1 MGLFTDNRRE
11 RFSFTDD
18 MVFHMIYGQGTE
30 ESKKALIALL
40 NTVTGED
47 LTETPIKDINIL
59 NPIDYRKRENY
70 KQVEFDIRLETDTGD
85 LFDVEK
91 EKQPDRYFKDRCVL
105 YVMKLGD
112 KALDKGEKYDKIRKT
127 TMVAFAGGK
136 LLDDEDIYHEIFGI
150 IGEKSRKRLS
160 GNLRFHLIEI
170 DKVDKTK
177 DISDMTPLERVSL
190 YFRYANDPDKE
201 ALLEQL
207 IDSGDKAIVLAENIF
222 KKLTAD
228 NWACKKMQII
238 NKYKADLSDA
248 KEEGIEQGRAAEK
261 NEIVKALK
269 DKGVGVD
276 IIAEVSGLSAKRI
289 ESM

>member
-1 MGLFTDNRRE
+1 MSLFADNHREEFDLTDFMAFNK
-11 RFSFTDD
+11 
-18 MVFHMIYGQGTE
+18 IYGQDTE
-30 ESKKALIALL
+30 ESNQALIALI
-40 NTVTGED
+40 NTVTED
-47 LTETPIKDINIL
+47 KPEISDTLIKDIDAFDSIEYSNGQ
-59 NPIDYRKRENY
+59 YCGFG
-70 KQVEFDIRLETDTGD
+70 FDICLESDTGS
-85 LFDVEK
+85 LFSLQMEN
-91 EKQPDRYFKDRCVL
+91 QPDEYFTGRCLVYMDYMMESSDKLQKLIIVLFVAGRNLFKDADSYHNVHIIRDEESGEVPF
-105 YVMKLGD
+105 D
-112 KALDKGEKYDKIRKT
+112 KTRIH
-127 TMVAFAGGK
+127 F
-136 LLDDEDIYHEIFGI
+136 
-150 IGEKSRKRLS
+150 
-160 GNLRFHLIEI
+160 IEM
-170 DKVDKTK
+170 DKVDSSKAV
-177 DISDMTPLERVSL
+177 SDMTPLERVSL

-222 KKLTAD
+222 KRLTAD

-261 NEIVKALK
+261 KEMVKALK

>member
-1 MGLFTDNRRE
+1 MSLFADNHREEFDLTDFMAFNK
-11 RFSFTDD
+11 
-18 MVFHMIYGQGTE
+18 IYGQDTE
-30 ESKKALIALL
+30 ESNQALIALI
-40 NTVTGED
+40 NTVTED
-47 LTETPIKDINIL
+47 KPEISDTLIKDIDAFDSIEYSNGQ
-59 NPIDYRKRENY
+59 YCGFG
-70 KQVEFDIRLETDTGD
+70 FDICLESDTGS
-85 LFDVEK
+85 LFSLQMENELDE
-91 EKQPDRYFKDRCVL
+91 YFTGRCLVYMDYMRESSDKLQKLIIVL
-105 YVMKLGD
+105 FVAGENLFKNTDSYHNVQIIRDEESGEVPFD
-112 KALDKGEKYDKIRKT
+112 KVR
-127 TMVAFAGGK
+127 VHF
-136 LLDDEDIYHEIFGI
+136 
-150 IGEKSRKRLS
+150 
-160 GNLRFHLIEI
+160 IEI
-170 DKVDKTK
+170 DKVDSSKVV
-177 DISDMTPLERVSL
+177 SDMTPLERVSL

-222 KKLTAD
+222 KRLTAD

-261 NEIVKALK
+261 KEMVKALK

>member
-1 MGLFTDNRRE
+1 MSLFADNHREEFDLTDFMAFNK
-11 RFSFTDD
+11 
-18 MVFHMIYGQGTE
+18 IYGQDTE
-30 ESKKALIALL
+30 ESNQALIALI
-40 NTVTGED
+40 NTVTED
-47 LTETPIKDINIL
+47 KPEISDTLIKDIDVFDSIEYSNGQ
-59 NPIDYRKRENY
+59 YCGFG
-70 KQVEFDIRLETDTGD
+70 FDICLESDTGS
-85 LFDVEK
+85 LFSLQMEN
-91 EKQPDRYFKDRCVL
+91 QPDEYFTGRCLVYMDSMMESSDKLQKLIIVLFVAGRNLFKDADSYHNVHIIRDEESGEVPF
-105 YVMKLGD
+105 D
-112 KALDKGEKYDKIRKT
+112 KTRIH
-127 TMVAFAGGK
+127 F
-136 LLDDEDIYHEIFGI
+136 
-150 IGEKSRKRLS
+150 
-160 GNLRFHLIEI
+160 IEM
-170 DKVDKTK
+170 DKVDSSKAV
-177 DISDMTPLERVSL
+177 SDMTPLERVSL

-222 KKLTAD
+222 KRLTSD

-261 NEIVKALK
+261 KEMVKALK

>member
-1 MGLFTDNRRE
+1 MSLFADNHREEFDLTDFMAFNK
-11 RFSFTDD
+11 
-18 MVFHMIYGQGTE
+18 IYGQDTE
-30 ESKKALIALL
+30 ESNQALIALL
-40 NTVTGED
+40 NTVTED
-47 LTETPIKDINIL
+47 KPGISDTLIKDIDAFDSIEYSNGQ
-59 NPIDYRKRENY
+59 YCGCG
-70 KQVEFDIRLETDTGD
+70 FDICFESDTGS
-85 LFDVEK
+85 LFSLQMEN
-91 EKQPDRYFKDRCVL
+91 EPDEYFTGRCMVYMDSMMESSDKLQKLIIVL
-105 YVMKLGD
+105 FVAGENLFKNADSYHNVQIIRDEESGEVPFD
-112 KALDKGEKYDKIRKT
+112 KTRIH
-127 TMVAFAGGK
+127 F
-136 LLDDEDIYHEIFGI
+136 
-150 IGEKSRKRLS
+150 
-160 GNLRFHLIEI
+160 IEI
-170 DKVDKTK
+170 DKVDSSKAV
-177 DISDMTPLERVSL
+177 SDMTPLERVSL

-222 KKLTAD
+222 KRLTAD

-261 NEIVKALK
+261 KEMVKALK

>member
-1 MGLFTDNRRE
+1 MSLFADNHREEFDLTDFMAFNK
-11 RFSFTDD
+11 
-18 MVFHMIYGQGTE
+18 IYGQDTE
-30 ESKKALIALL
+30 ESNQTLIALI
-40 NTVTGED
+40 NTVTED
-47 LTETPIKDINIL
+47 KPGISDTLIKDIDAFDSIEYSNGQ
-59 NPIDYRKRENY
+59 YCGFG
-70 KQVEFDIRLETDTGD
+70 FDICLESDTGS
-85 LFDVEK
+85 LFSLQMEN
-91 EKQPDRYFKDRCVL
+91 EPDEYFTGRCLVYMDYMRESSDKLQKLIIVL
-105 YVMKLGD
+105 FVAGENLFKNTDSCHNVQIIRDEESWEVPFD
-112 KALDKGEKYDKIRKT
+112 KTRIH
-127 TMVAFAGGK
+127 F
-136 LLDDEDIYHEIFGI
+136 
-150 IGEKSRKRLS
+150 
-160 GNLRFHLIEI
+160 IEM
-170 DKVDKTK
+170 DKVDSSKAV
-177 DISDMTPLERVSL
+177 SDMTPLERVSL

-222 KKLTAD
+222 KRLTAD

-261 NEIVKALK
+261 KEMVKALK

>member
-1 MGLFTDNRRE
+1 MSLFADNHREEFDLTDFMAFNK
-11 RFSFTDD
+11 
-18 MVFHMIYGQGTE
+18 IYGQDTE
-30 ESKKALIALL
+30 ESNQALIALI
-40 NTVTGED
+40 NTVTED
-47 LTETPIKDINIL
+47 KPGISDTLIKDIDAFDSIEYSNGQ
-59 NPIDYRKRENY
+59 YCGFG
-70 KQVEFDIRLETDTGD
+70 FDICLESDTGS
-85 LFDVEK
+85 LFSLQMEN
-91 EKQPDRYFKDRCVL
+91 EPDEYFTGRCLVYMDYMRESSDKLQKLIIVL
-105 YVMKLGD
+105 FVAGENLFKNTDSCHNVQIIRDEESWEVPFD
-112 KALDKGEKYDKIRKT
+112 KTRIH
-127 TMVAFAGGK
+127 F
-136 LLDDEDIYHEIFGI
+136 
-150 IGEKSRKRLS
+150 
-160 GNLRFHLIEI
+160 IEM
-170 DKVDKTK
+170 DKVDSSKAV
-177 DISDMTPLERVSL
+177 SDMTPLERVSL

-222 KKLTAD
+222 KRLTAD

-261 NEIVKALK
+261 KEMVKALK

>member
-1 MGLFTDNRRE
+1 MRLFADNHREEFDLTDFMAFNK
-11 RFSFTDD
+11 
-18 MVFHMIYGQGTE
+18 IYGQDTE
-30 ESKKALIALL
+30 ESNQALIALL
-40 NTVTGED
+40 NTVTED
-47 LTETPIKDINIL
+47 KPGISDTLIKDIDAFDSIEYSNGQ
-59 NPIDYRKRENY
+59 YCGCG
-70 KQVEFDIRLETDTGD
+70 FDICFESYTGS
-85 LFDVEK
+85 LFSLQMEN
-91 EKQPDRYFKDRCVL
+91 EPDEYFTGRCMVYMDSMMESSDKLQKLIIVLFVAGRNLFKDADSYHNVHIIRDEESGEVPF
-105 YVMKLGD
+105 D
-112 KALDKGEKYDKIRKT
+112 KTRIH
-127 TMVAFAGGK
+127 F
-136 LLDDEDIYHEIFGI
+136 
-150 IGEKSRKRLS
+150 
-160 GNLRFHLIEI
+160 IEI
-170 DKVDKTK
+170 DKVDSSKAV
-177 DISDMTPLERVSL
+177 SDMTPLERVSL

-222 KKLTAD
+222 KRLTAD

-261 NEIVKALK
+261 KEMVKALK

>member
-1 MGLFTDNRRE
+1 MSLFADNHREEFDLTDFMAFNK
-11 RFSFTDD
+11 
-18 MVFHMIYGQGTE
+18 IYGQDTE
-30 ESKKALIALL
+30 ESNQALIALI
-40 NTVTGED
+40 NTVTED
-47 LTETPIKDINIL
+47 KPEISDTLIKDIDAFDSIEYSNGQ
-59 NPIDYRKRENY
+59 YCGFG
-70 KQVEFDIRLETDTGD
+70 FDICLESDTGS
-85 LFDVEK
+85 LFSLQMEN
-91 EKQPDRYFKDRCVL
+91 EPDEYFTGRCLVYMDYMRESSDKLQKLIIVL
-105 YVMKLGD
+105 FV
-112 KALDKGEKYDKIRKT
+112 AGENLFKNTDSYHNVQIIRDEESGEVPFDKIR
-127 TMVAFAGGK
+127 VHF
-136 LLDDEDIYHEIFGI
+136 
-150 IGEKSRKRLS
+150 
-160 GNLRFHLIEI
+160 IEI
-170 DKVDKTK
+170 DKVDSSKVV
-177 DISDMTPLERVSL
+177 SDMTPLERVSL

-207 IDSGDKAIVLAENIF
+207 IDSRDKAIVLAENIF
-222 KKLTAD
+222 KRLTAD

>member
-1 MGLFTDNRRE
+1 MSLFADNHREEFDLTDFMAFNK
-11 RFSFTDD
+11 
-18 MVFHMIYGQGTE
+18 IYGQDTE
-30 ESKKALIALL
+30 ESNQALIALI
-40 NTVTGED
+40 NTVTED
-47 LTETPIKDINIL
+47 KPEISDTLIKDIDAFDSIEYSNGQ
-59 NPIDYRKRENY
+59 YCGFG
-70 KQVEFDIRLETDTGD
+70 FDICLESDTGS
-85 LFDVEK
+85 LFSLQMEN
-91 EKQPDRYFKDRCVL
+91 QPDEYFTGRCLVYMDYMRESSDKLQKLIIVLFVAGRNLFKDADSYHNVHIIRDEESGEVSF
-105 YVMKLGD
+105 D
-112 KALDKGEKYDKIRKT
+112 KTRIH
-127 TMVAFAGGK
+127 F
-136 LLDDEDIYHEIFGI
+136 
-150 IGEKSRKRLS
+150 
-160 GNLRFHLIEI
+160 IEI
-170 DKVDKTK
+170 DKVDSSKAV
-177 DISDMTPLERVSL
+177 SDMTPLERVSL

-222 KKLTAD
+222 KRLTAD

-261 NEIVKALK
+261 KEMVKALK

>member
-1 MGLFTDNRRE
+1 MSLFADNHRE
-11 RFSFTDD
+11 EFDLTNF
-18 MVFHMIYGQGTE
+18 MAFNKIYGQDTE
-30 ESKKALIALL
+30 ESNQALIALI
-40 NTVTGED
+40 NTVTED
-47 LTETPIKDINIL
+47 KPEISDTLIKDIEAFDSIEYSNGQ
-59 NPIDYRKRENY
+59 YCGFG
-70 KQVEFDIRLETDTGD
+70 FDICLESDTGS
-85 LFDVEK
+85 LFSLQMEN
-91 EKQPDRYFKDRCVL
+91 EPDEYFTGRCLVYMDYMRESSDKLQKLIIVL
-105 YVMKLGD
+105 FVAGRNLFKNTDSYHNVQIIRDEESGEVPFD
-112 KALDKGEKYDKIRKT
+112 KVR
-127 TMVAFAGGK
+127 VHF
-136 LLDDEDIYHEIFGI
+136 
-150 IGEKSRKRLS
+150 
-160 GNLRFHLIEI
+160 IEI
-170 DKVDKTK
+170 DKVDSSKAV
-177 DISDMTPLERVSL
+177 SDMTPLERVSL

-222 KKLTAD
+222 KRLTAD

-261 NEIVKALK
+261 KEMVKALK

>member
-1 MGLFTDNRRE
+1 MSLFADNHREEFDLTDFMAFNK
-11 RFSFTDD
+11 
-18 MVFHMIYGQGTE
+18 IYGQDTE
-30 ESKKALIALL
+30 ESNQALIALL
-40 NTVTGED
+40 NTVTED
-47 LTETPIKDINIL
+47 KPEISDTLIKDIDAFDSIEYSNGQ
-59 NPIDYRKRENY
+59 YCGFG
-70 KQVEFDIRLETDTGD
+70 FDICLESDTGS
-85 LFDVEK
+85 LFSLQMEN
-91 EKQPDRYFKDRCVL
+91 EPDEYFTGRCLVYMDYMRESSDKLQKLIIVL
-105 YVMKLGD
+105 FVAGENLFKNTDSYHNVQIIRDEESGEVPFD
-112 KALDKGEKYDKIRKT
+112 KVR
-127 TMVAFAGGK
+127 VHF
-136 LLDDEDIYHEIFGI
+136 
-150 IGEKSRKRLS
+150 
-160 GNLRFHLIEI
+160 IEI
-170 DKVDKTK
+170 DKVDSSKVV
-177 DISDMTPLERVSL
+177 SDMTPLERVSL

-207 IDSGDKAIVLAENIF
+207 IDSRDKAIVLAENIF
-222 KKLTAD
+222 KRLTAD

>member
-1 MGLFTDNRRE
+1 MSLFADNHREEFDLTDFMAFNK
-11 RFSFTDD
+11 
-18 MVFHMIYGQGTE
+18 IYGQDTE
-30 ESKKALIALL
+30 ESNQALIALL
-40 NTVTGED
+40 NTVTED
-47 LTETPIKDINIL
+47 KPGISDTLIKDIDAFDSIEYSNGQ
-59 NPIDYRKRENY
+59 YCGCG
-70 KQVEFDIRLETDTGD
+70 FDICFESDTGS
-85 LFDVEK
+85 LFSLQMEN
-91 EKQPDRYFKDRCVL
+91 EPDEYFTGRCMVYMDSMMESSDKLQKLIIVLFVAGRNLFKDADSYHNVHIIRDEENGEVPF
-105 YVMKLGD
+105 D
-112 KALDKGEKYDKIRKT
+112 KTRIH
-127 TMVAFAGGK
+127 F
-136 LLDDEDIYHEIFGI
+136 
-150 IGEKSRKRLS
+150 
-160 GNLRFHLIEI
+160 IEI
-170 DKVDKTK
+170 DKVDSSKAV
-177 DISDMTPLERVSL
+177 SDMTPLERVSL

-222 KKLTAD
+222 KRLTAD

-261 NEIVKALK
+261 KEMVKALK

>member
-1 MGLFTDNRRE
+1 MSLFADNHREEFDLTDFMAFNK
-11 RFSFTDD
+11 
-18 MVFHMIYGQGTE
+18 IYGQDTE
-30 ESKKALIALL
+30 ESNQALIALI
-40 NTVTGED
+40 NTVTED
-47 LTETPIKDINIL
+47 KPEISDTLIKDIDAFDSIEYSNGQ
-59 NPIDYRKRENY
+59 YCGFG
-70 KQVEFDIRLETDTGD
+70 FDICLESDTGS
-85 LFDVEK
+85 LFSLQMEN
-91 EKQPDRYFKDRCVL
+91 EPDEYFTGRFMVYMDSMMESSDKLQKLIIVLFVAGRNLFKDADSYHNVQIIRDEESGEVPF
-105 YVMKLGD
+105 D
-112 KALDKGEKYDKIRKT
+112 KTRIH
-127 TMVAFAGGK
+127 F
-136 LLDDEDIYHEIFGI
+136 
-150 IGEKSRKRLS
+150 
-160 GNLRFHLIEI
+160 IEI
-170 DKVDKTK
+170 DKVDSSKAV
-177 DISDMTPLERVSL
+177 SDMTPLERVSL

-222 KKLTAD
+222 KRLTAD

-261 NEIVKALK
+261 KEMVKALK

>member
-1 MGLFTDNRRE
+1 MSLFADNHREEFDLTDFMAFNK
-11 RFSFTDD
+11 
-18 MVFHMIYGQGTE
+18 IYGQDTE
-30 ESKKALIALL
+30 ESNQALIALI
-40 NTVTGED
+40 NTVTED
-47 LTETPIKDINIL
+47 KPEISDTLIKDIEAFDSIEYSNGQ
-59 NPIDYRKRENY
+59 YCGFG
-70 KQVEFDIRLETDTGD
+70 FDICLESDTGS
-85 LFDVEK
+85 LFSLQMEN
-91 EKQPDRYFKDRCVL
+91 EPDEYFTGRCLVYMDYMRESSDKLQKLIIVL
-105 YVMKLGD
+105 FVAGRNLFKNTDSYHNVQIIRDEESGEVPFD
-112 KALDKGEKYDKIRKT
+112 KVR
-127 TMVAFAGGK
+127 VHF
-136 LLDDEDIYHEIFGI
+136 
-150 IGEKSRKRLS
+150 
-160 GNLRFHLIEI
+160 IEI
-170 DKVDKTK
+170 DKVDSSKAV
-177 DISDMTPLERVSL
+177 SDMTPLERVSL

-222 KKLTAD
+222 KRLTAD

-261 NEIVKALK
+261 KEMVKALK

>member
-1 MGLFTDNRRE
+1 MSLFADNHREEFDLTDFMAFNK
-11 RFSFTDD
+11 
-18 MVFHMIYGQGTE
+18 IYGQDTE
-30 ESKKALIALL
+30 ESNQALIALI
-40 NTVTGED
+40 NTVTED
-47 LTETPIKDINIL
+47 KPEISDTLIKDIDAFDSIEYSNGQ
-59 NPIDYRKRENY
+59 YCGFG
-70 KQVEFDIRLETDTGD
+70 FDICLESDTGS
-85 LFDVEK
+85 LFSLQMEN
-91 EKQPDRYFKDRCVL
+91 EPDEYFTGRCMVYMDYMMESSDKLQKLIIVLFVAGRNLFKDADSYHNVQIIRDEESGEVPF
-105 YVMKLGD
+105 D
-112 KALDKGEKYDKIRKT
+112 KTRIH
-127 TMVAFAGGK
+127 F
-136 LLDDEDIYHEIFGI
+136 
-150 IGEKSRKRLS
+150 
-160 GNLRFHLIEI
+160 IEI
-170 DKVDKTK
+170 DKVDSSKAV
-177 DISDMTPLERVSL
+177 SDMTPLERVSL

-222 KKLTAD
+222 KRLTAD

-261 NEIVKALK
+261 KEMVKALK

>member
-1 MGLFTDNRRE
+1 MSLFADNHREEFDLTDFMAFNK
-11 RFSFTDD
+11 
-18 MVFHMIYGQGTE
+18 IYGQDTE
-30 ESKKALIALL
+30 ESNQALIALI
-40 NTVTGED
+40 NTVTED
-47 LTETPIKDINIL
+47 KPEISDTLIKDIDAFDSIEYSNGQ
-59 NPIDYRKRENY
+59 YCGFG
-70 KQVEFDIRLETDTGD
+70 FDICLESDTGS
-85 LFDVEK
+85 LFSLQMEN
-91 EKQPDRYFKDRCVL
+91 EPDEYFTGRCLVYMDSMMESSDKLQKLIIVLFVAGENLFKDADSYHNVHIIRDEESGEVPF
-105 YVMKLGD
+105 D
-112 KALDKGEKYDKIRKT
+112 KVR
-127 TMVAFAGGK
+127 VHF
-136 LLDDEDIYHEIFGI
+136 
-150 IGEKSRKRLS
+150 
-160 GNLRFHLIEI
+160 IEI
-170 DKVDKTK
+170 DKVDSSKAV
-177 DISDMTPLERVSL
+177 SDMTPLERVSL

-222 KKLTAD
+222 KRLTAD

-261 NEIVKALK
+261 KEMVKALK

>member
-1 MGLFTDNRRE
+1 MSLCADNHREEFDLTDFMAFNK
-11 RFSFTDD
+11 
-18 MVFHMIYGQGTE
+18 IYGQDTE
-30 ESKKALIALL
+30 ESNQALIALL
-40 NTVTGED
+40 NTVTED
-47 LTETPIKDINIL
+47 KPGISDTLIKDIDAFDSIEYSNGQ
-59 NPIDYRKRENY
+59 YCGFG
-70 KQVEFDIRLETDTGD
+70 FDICLESDTGS
-85 LFDVEK
+85 LFSLQMEN
-91 EKQPDRYFKDRCVL
+91 EPDEYFTGRCLVYMDSMMESSDKLQKLIIVLFVAGENLFKDADSYHNVHIIRDEESGEVPF
-105 YVMKLGD
+105 D
-112 KALDKGEKYDKIRKT
+112 KTRIH
-127 TMVAFAGGK
+127 F
-136 LLDDEDIYHEIFGI
+136 
-150 IGEKSRKRLS
+150 
-160 GNLRFHLIEI
+160 IEI
-170 DKVDKTK
+170 DKVDSSKAV
-177 DISDMTPLERVSL
+177 SDMTPLERVSL

-222 KKLTAD
+222 KRLTAD

-261 NEIVKALK
+261 KEMVKALK

>member
-1 MGLFTDNRRE
+1 MSLFADNHREEFDLTDFMAFNK
-11 RFSFTDD
+11 
-18 MVFHMIYGQGTE
+18 IYGQDTE
-30 ESKKALIALL
+30 ESNQALIALL
-40 NTVTGED
+40 NTVTED
-47 LTETPIKDINIL
+47 KPGISDTLIKDIEAFDSIEYSNGQ
-59 NPIDYRKRENY
+59 YCGFG
-70 KQVEFDIRLETDTGD
+70 FDICLESDTGS
-85 LFDVEK
+85 LFSLQMEN
-91 EKQPDRYFKDRCVL
+91 EPDEYFTGRCLVYMDSMMESSDKLQKLIIVLFVAGENLFKDADSYHNVHIIRDEESGEVPF
-105 YVMKLGD
+105 D
-112 KALDKGEKYDKIRKT
+112 KTRIH
-127 TMVAFAGGK
+127 F
-136 LLDDEDIYHEIFGI
+136 
-150 IGEKSRKRLS
+150 
-160 GNLRFHLIEI
+160 IEI
-170 DKVDKTK
+170 DKVDSSKTV
-177 DISDMTPLERVSL
+177 SDMTPLERVSL

-222 KKLTAD
+222 KRLTAD

-261 NEIVKALK
+261 KEMVKALK

>member
-1 MGLFTDNRRE
+1 MSLFADNHREEFDLTDFMAFNK
-11 RFSFTDD
+11 
-18 MVFHMIYGQGTE
+18 IYGQDTE
-30 ESKKALIALL
+30 ESNQALIALL
-40 NTVTGED
+40 NTVTED
-47 LTETPIKDINIL
+47 KPGISDTLIKDIDAFDSIEYSNGQ
-59 NPIDYRKRENY
+59 YCGCG
-70 KQVEFDIRLETDTGD
+70 FDICFESDTGS
-85 LFDVEK
+85 LFSLQMEN
-91 EKQPDRYFKDRCVL
+91 EPDEYFTGRCLVYMDYMRESSDKLQKLIIVL
-105 YVMKLGD
+105 FVAGRNLFKNTDSYHNVQIIRDEESGEVPFD
-112 KALDKGEKYDKIRKT
+112 KTRIH
-127 TMVAFAGGK
+127 F
-136 LLDDEDIYHEIFGI
+136 
-150 IGEKSRKRLS
+150 
-160 GNLRFHLIEI
+160 IEM
-170 DKVDKTK
+170 DKVDSSKAV
-177 DISDMTPLERVSL
+177 SDMTPLERVSP

-222 KKLTAD
+222 KRLTAD

-261 NEIVKALK
+261 KEMVKALK

>member
-1 MGLFTDNRRE
+1 MSLFADNHREEFDLTDFMAFNK
-11 RFSFTDD
+11 
-18 MVFHMIYGQGTE
+18 IYGQDTE
-30 ESKKALIALL
+30 ESNQALIALI
-40 NTVTGED
+40 NTVTED
-47 LTETPIKDINIL
+47 KPEISDTLIKDIDAFDSIEYSNGQ
-59 NPIDYRKRENY
+59 YCGFG
-70 KQVEFDIRLETDTGD
+70 FDICLESDTGS
-85 LFDVEK
+85 LFSLQMEN
-91 EKQPDRYFKDRCVL
+91 QPDEYFTGRCMVYMDYMRESSDKLQKLIIVL
-105 YVMKLGD
+105 FVAGENLFKNTDSYHNVQIIRDEESGEVPFD
-112 KALDKGEKYDKIRKT
+112 KVR
-127 TMVAFAGGK
+127 VHF
-136 LLDDEDIYHEIFGI
+136 
-150 IGEKSRKRLS
+150 
-160 GNLRFHLIEI
+160 IEI
-170 DKVDKTK
+170 DKVDSSKVV
-177 DISDMTPLERVSL
+177 SDMTPLERVSL

-222 KKLTAD
+222 KRLTAD

-261 NEIVKALK
+261 KEMVKALK

>member
-1 MGLFTDNRRE
+1 MSLFADNHREEFDLTDFMAFNK
-11 RFSFTDD
+11 
-18 MVFHMIYGQGTE
+18 IYGQDTE
-30 ESKKALIALL
+30 ESNQALIALL
-40 NTVTGED
+40 NTVTED
-47 LTETPIKDINIL
+47 KPGISDTLIKDIDAFDSIEYSNGQ
-59 NPIDYRKRENY
+59 YCGFG
-70 KQVEFDIRLETDTGD
+70 FDICLESDTGS
-85 LFDVEK
+85 LFSLQMEN
-91 EKQPDRYFKDRCVL
+91 EPDEYFTGRCLVYMDYMRESSDKLQKLIIVL
-105 YVMKLGD
+105 FVAGENLFKNTDSCHNVQIIRDEESWEVPFD
-112 KALDKGEKYDKIRKT
+112 KTRIH
-127 TMVAFAGGK
+127 F
-136 LLDDEDIYHEIFGI
+136 
-150 IGEKSRKRLS
+150 
-160 GNLRFHLIEI
+160 IEM
-170 DKVDKTK
+170 DKVDSSKAV
-177 DISDMTPLERVSL
+177 SDMTPLERVSL

-222 KKLTAD
+222 KRLTAD

-261 NEIVKALK
+261 KEMVKALK

>member
-1 MGLFTDNRRE
+1 MSLFADNHREEFDLTDFMAFNK
-11 RFSFTDD
+11 
-18 MVFHMIYGQGTE
+18 IYGQDTE
-30 ESKKALIALL
+30 ESNQALIALI
-40 NTVTGED
+40 NTVTED
-47 LTETPIKDINIL
+47 KPEISDTLIKDIEAFDSIEYSNGQ
-59 NPIDYRKRENY
+59 YCGFG
-70 KQVEFDIRLETDTGD
+70 FDICLESDTGS
-85 LFDVEK
+85 LFSLQMEN
-91 EKQPDRYFKDRCVL
+91 EPDEYFTGRCLVYMDYMRESSDKLQKLIIVL
-105 YVMKLGD
+105 FVAGRNLFKNTDSYHNVQIIRDEESGEVPFD
-112 KALDKGEKYDKIRKT
+112 KVRVY
-127 TMVAFAGGK
+127 F
-136 LLDDEDIYHEIFGI
+136 
-150 IGEKSRKRLS
+150 
-160 GNLRFHLIEI
+160 IEI
-170 DKVDKTK
+170 DKVDSSKAV
-177 DISDMTPLERVSL
+177 SDMTPLERVSL

-222 KKLTAD
+222 KRLTAD

-276 IIAEVSGLSAKRI
+276 IIAEVSGLYAKRI

>member
-1 MGLFTDNRRE
+1 MSLFADNHREEFDLTDFMAFNK
-11 RFSFTDD
+11 
-18 MVFHMIYGQGTE
+18 IYGQDTE
-30 ESKKALIALL
+30 ESNQALIALI
-40 NTVTGED
+40 NTVTED
-47 LTETPIKDINIL
+47 KPEISDTLIKDIDAFDSIEYSNGQ
-59 NPIDYRKRENY
+59 YCGFG
-70 KQVEFDIRLETDTGD
+70 FDICLESDTGS
-85 LFDVEK
+85 LFSLQMEN
-91 EKQPDRYFKDRCVL
+91 QPDEYFTGRCLVYMDSMMESSDKLQKLIIVLFVAGENLFKDADSYHNVHIIRDEESGEVPF
-105 YVMKLGD
+105 D
-112 KALDKGEKYDKIRKT
+112 KVR
-127 TMVAFAGGK
+127 VHF
-136 LLDDEDIYHEIFGI
+136 
-150 IGEKSRKRLS
+150 
-160 GNLRFHLIEI
+160 IEI
-170 DKVDKTK
+170 DKVDSSKAV
-177 DISDMTPLERVSL
+177 SDMTPLERVSL

-222 KKLTAD
+222 KRLTAD

>member
-1 MGLFTDNRRE
+1 MSLFADNHREEFDLTDFMAFNK
-11 RFSFTDD
+11 
-18 MVFHMIYGQGTE
+18 IYGQDTE
-30 ESKKALIALL
+30 ESNQALIALI
-40 NTVTGED
+40 NTVTED
-47 LTETPIKDINIL
+47 KPEISDTLIKDIDAFDSIEYSNGQ
-59 NPIDYRKRENY
+59 YCGFG
-70 KQVEFDIRLETDTGD
+70 FDICLESDTGS
-85 LFDVEK
+85 LFSLQMEN
-91 EKQPDRYFKDRCVL
+91 QPDEYFTGRCMVYMDYMRESSDKLQKLIIVLFVAGRNLFKDADSYHNVHIIRDEESGEVPF
-105 YVMKLGD
+105 D
-112 KALDKGEKYDKIRKT
+112 KVR
-127 TMVAFAGGK
+127 VHF
-136 LLDDEDIYHEIFGI
+136 
-150 IGEKSRKRLS
+150 
-160 GNLRFHLIEI
+160 IEI
-170 DKVDKTK
+170 DKVDSSKAV
-177 DISDMTPLERVSL
+177 SDMTPLERVSL

-222 KKLTAD
+222 KRLAAD

-261 NEIVKALK
+261 KEMVKALK